1 MRANNIAMH
10 TTTRIELGILL
21 SGLLACTFK
30 AELST
35 SDTYTTGDPGTE
47 GSESSSP
54 DTAGATTTSAGS
66 PGSLSATSTMP
77 APTVTGDAT
86 TVWGETTAVSDT
98 DWAGTTLVETGD
110 ASDTWA
116 GTTLETSTGSDTH
129 VTTTPYTTGE
139 PEPCE
144 GEAVPLAAEVLS
156 YVESQIDAGPD
167 GTTGDDDD
175 PNLLYV
181 RFSDQTFTCA
191 DPHDRLACGHHWEL
205 SLRIPSAFQTPGL
218 YSLQFADVQPHAFGL
233 ETGADFGSDECDGGG
248 GMAMGTLQV
257 IAIDEDKV
265 VGRLCHVHWWGLD
278 NEFDLDGSFIAPR
291 CPQ

>member
-1 MRANNIAMH
+1 MH
-10 TTTRIELGILL
+10 ITTRIELGILL

-35 SDTYTTGDPGTE
+35 GDSDPGTE

-54 DTAGATTTSAGS
+54 DTDGATTTSAGS

-77 APTVTGDAT
+77 APTSYDPE
-86 TVWGETTAVSDT
+86 GETTGTTLAEPGSDT
-98 DWAGTTLVETGD
+98 EWAGTTLVETGD

-116 GTTLETSTGSDTH
+116 GTTVVETSTGSDTH

-144 GEAVPLAAEVLS
+144 GEAVPLDVEVLS
-156 YVESQIDAGPD
+156 YVESQIEVGPD

-191 DPHDRLACGHHWEL
+191 DPHEPVACGHHWDL
-205 SLRIPSAFQTPGL
+205 SLRLPSAFQAPGL
-218 YSLQFADVQPHAFGL
+218 YSLQFADVQPHGFGR
-233 ETGADFGSDECDGGG
+233 ETGPDFGSEDCDGSTGI
-248 GMAMGTLQV
+248 AQGTLQIV
-257 IAIDEDKV
+257 AIDEDKV
-265 VGRLCHVHWWGLD
+265 VGRLCHVTWPGHD
-278 NEFDLDGSFIAPR
+278 NEFALDGSFIAPR